1 MRLLTVFLFSCL
13 AMLSHSQENYNSES
27 YIVSLGDL
35 RTNTFKKDSTA
46 NAIVIYEKGESYVD
60 KNDFDLKT
68 KEKHKIKILNR
79 AGFDHATVKLYLYN
93 NKTSSEKVNQII
105 ATTYNLDGDEVI
117 KTKLDEKNIYTE
129 KYDDNNTLV
138 SFTLPNIKEGSV
150 ITYSYTITSP
160 FMGKYHGWN
169 FQDNIPKLIS
179 IYKPS
184 IPGNWEYNIKLV
196 GGQKLAVNETSM
208 EKNCLTASRGASSNC
223 FNAKYVMKDIP
234 AFIDEDYMTSR
245 SNYLIRVDY
254 DLKIFRRFDGT
265 VENITKSWETVDKEL
280 KTDAH
285 IGRQLKKP
293 VDSETLLSP
302 DIINETDDLKKATAI
317 YRYVQSQ
324 YTWNQEYRIFRD
336 TSLKDLINDKSGNVG
351 SINILLH
358 NLLEDNNIEVKPILV
373 STRNNGFPT
382 KIFPVIY
389 DFNYIIVQATI
400 NNQTYLLDA
409 TDKFLNFGTI
419 PFRCLNKEGRL
430 LDFKNGSTWVP
441 LKPSTASNILY
452 EAKLKFDENN
462 VLSGVVNSKRTG
474 YHALGMKKYY
484 YQNEDAYLD
493 DLENKFPYLDI
504 SDFQVSNDGATSPD
518 FKFSYNIAYNFENT
532 GDNIYLNP
540 FFVKFFKENP
550 FKLQERT
557 YPIDFGYQDSY
568 FYIFKLELND
578 NYEIV
583 ELPKDTKQSL
593 PNNSGQI
600 LFSSNQMGNTLNLM
614 FKIDFKKSIYEPEYY
629 PYLKAFMGKIVD
641 IQNNALV
648 LLKKTN

>member
-1 MRLLTVFLFSCL
+1 
-13 AMLSHSQENYNSES
+13 
-27 YIVSLGDL
+27 
-35 RTNTFKKDSTA
+35 
-46 NAIVIYEKGESYVD
+46 
-60 KNDFDLKT
+60 
-68 KEKHKIKILNR
+68 
-79 AGFDHATVKLYLYN
+79 
-93 NKTSSEKVNQII
+93 
-105 ATTYNLDGDEVI
+105 
-117 KTKLDEKNIYTE
+117 
-129 KYDDNNTLV
+129 
-138 SFTLPNIKEGSV
+138 
-150 ITYSYTITSP
+150 
-160 FMGKYHGWN
+160 
-169 FQDNIPKLIS
+169 
-179 IYKPS
+179 
-184 IPGNWEYNIKLV
+184 
-196 GGQKLAVNETSM
+196 
-208 EKNCLTASRGASSNC
+208 
-223 FNAKYVMKDIP
+223 
-234 AFIDEDYMTSR
+234 
-245 SNYLIRVDY
+245 
-254 DLKIFRRFDGT
+254 
-265 VENITKSWETVDKEL
+265 
-280 KTDAH
+280 
-285 IGRQLKKP
+285 
-293 VDSETLLSP
+293 
-302 DIINETDDLKKATAI
+302 
-317 YRYVQSQ
+317 
-324 YTWNQEYRIFRD
+324 
-336 TSLKDLINDKSGNVG
+336 
-351 SINILLH
+351 
-358 NLLEDNNIEVKPILV
+358 
-373 STRNNGFPT
+373 
-382 KIFPVIY
+382 
-389 DFNYIIVQATI
+389 
-400 NNQTYLLDA
+400 
-409 TDKFLNFGTI
+409 
-419 PFRCLNKEGRL
+419 
-430 LDFKNGSTWVP
+430 VP

>member
-1 MRLLTVFLFSCL
+1 MKLLTFILFSCITL
-13 AMLSHSQENYNSES
+13 LSHSQEQYNSES
-27 YIVSLGDL
+27 YKVTLGDL
-35 RTNTFKKDSTA
+35 TTNTFERDSTA
-46 NAIVIYEKGESYVD
+46 NALVIYESGESYVD

-79 AGFDHATVKLYLYN
+79 AGFDYATVKIYLYN
-93 NKTSSEKVNQII
+93 NKSSAEKIDNII
-105 ATTYNLDGDEVI
+105 ATTYNKVGDEVT
-117 KTKLDEKNIYTE
+117 KTKLEQKNIYKE
-129 KYDDNNTLV
+129 EYDENNTLV

-150 ITYSYTITSP
+150 ITYSYTTTSP

-169 FQDNIPKLIS
+169 FQDDIPKLAS
-179 IYKPS
+179 TYKPS

-196 GGQKLAVNETSM
+196 GGQKLAVNESHV

-223 FNAKYVMKDIP
+223 FNATYVMKDVP
-234 AFIDEDYMTSR
+234 AFVDEDYMTSR

-254 DLKIFRRFDGT
+254 DLKTFRRFDGT
-265 VENITKSWETVDKEL
+265 FEHITKSWETVDKEL

-285 IGRQLKKP
+285 IGRQLKKS
-293 VDSETLLSP
+293 VDSETLLSA
-302 DIINETDDLKKATAI
+302 DIINETDALKKAKAI
-317 YRYVQSQ
+317 YHYVQNNFK
-324 YTWNQEYRIFRD
+324 WNQKYRIFSKTD
-336 TSLKDLINDKSGNVG
+336 LKDLIKDKSGNVG
-351 SINILLH
+351 AINILLH
-358 NLLEDNNIEVKPILV
+358 NLLKENNIEVNPILV

-400 NNQTYLLDA
+400 NNKTYLLDA
-409 TDKFLNFGTI
+409 TDSYLNFGDI
-419 PFRCLNKEGRL
+419 PFRCLNNEGRL
-430 LDFKNGSTWVP
+430 LDFKNGSQWVE
-441 LKPSTASNILY
+441 LKPSTPSNILY
-452 EAKLKFDENN
+452 QAELHFDEND
-462 VLSGVVNSKRTG
+462 VLSGVVKSKRTG
-474 YHALGMKKYY
+474 YHALGTKKYF
-484 YQNEDAYLD
+484 YQNQDAYLD

-504 SDFQVSNDGATSPD
+504 SNFQVTSDGVKSPD
-518 FKFSYNIAYNFENT
+518 FKASYNIAYNFENA

-568 FYIFKLELND
+568 FYLFKLELND
-578 NYEIV
+578 HYEIV
-583 ELPKDTKQSL
+583 ELPENTNVNL

-600 LFSSNQMGNTLNLM
+600 LFSSKQMGNTLNLM
-614 FKIDFKKSIYEPEYY
+614 FKIDFKKSIYDPEYY
-629 PYLKAFMGKIVD
+629 PYLKAFLGKIVD